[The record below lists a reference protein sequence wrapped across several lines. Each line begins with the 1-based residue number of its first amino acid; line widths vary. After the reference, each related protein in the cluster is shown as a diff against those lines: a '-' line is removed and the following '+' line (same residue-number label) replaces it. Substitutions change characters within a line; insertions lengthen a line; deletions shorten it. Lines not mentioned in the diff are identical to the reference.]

1 MVKKKDQIVYGDNHK
16 TVYCD
21 HLVRFGFGPVVSKLD
36 FGTINDIDSGDEHVS
51 IQTTIIIPT
60 PNLIDVIPLLNE
72 QSKNPEVRKDIL
84 SKLNEIISSLEE
96 EKETD

>member
-1 MVKKKDQIVYGDNHK
+1 MNKKKGSIVYSDNHK
-16 TVYCD
+16 TVFCD

-36 FGTINDIDSGDEHVS
+36 FGTIEDMDAGSEQIA

-72 QSKNPEVRKDIL
+72 QSKNKDVRKEIV
-84 SKLNEIISSLEE
+84 SKLNEIISHLDEDE
-96 EKETD
+96 